1 MNEDQELINQ
11 LFRKEFSRMVAV
23 ISKTF
28 GLEHIEIAEDIVSGT
43 FLQAMENWK
52 GKGIP
57 ANPTAWLYTV
67 AKNNTLQE
75 FRRNNILTTKIIPEL
90 KSTQPLSIDEEEIDF
105 SSGNII
111 DSQLQMMFAVCDEAI
126 ASEAQMA
133 LALRVLCGFG
143 IDEIAKAFL
152 TNKETVNKRLLRAK
166 ERLRVEQIRL
176 EMPTASD
183 IDQRLSNVLH
193 IIYLLFNEGYY
204 STSHDQILRKEFC
217 QEALRL
223 GIMLSQFQPT
233 NQPKTNALLALICF
247 HASRFDA
254 RLHDES
260 GFILYEDQDETLW
273 DRELIKQGV
282 DYLNK
287 AATGDALTSY
297 HLEAGIAYWHC
308 QKEDTSEKWSNILYH
323 YDLLMQ
329 VNNSPGV
336 ALNRAFAVYKVR
348 GRSAALIEAEKL
360 QLTADHFYYTLL
372 GELYTNLDNKQAK
385 TNYLK
390 AISLASTETDRR
402 TLQNKIDALYN

>member
-1 MNEDQELINQ
+1 MNGDQELINQ
-11 LFRKEFSRMVAV
+11 LFRKEFSKMVAV

-28 GLEHIEIAEDIVSGT
+28 GLEHIEMAEDIVSGT

-52 GKGIP
+52 EKGIP

-75 FRRNNILTTKIIPEL
+75 FRRNNILMTKVIPEL
-90 KSTQPLSIDEEEIDF
+90 KSTQALSSEEGDIDF
-105 SSGNII
+105 SSGNIN
-111 DSQLQMMFAVCDEAI
+111 DSQLQMMFAICDEAI

-152 TNKETVNKRLLRAK
+152 TNKETINKRLLRAK
-166 ERLRVEQIRL
+166 ERLRVEQIKL
-176 EMPTASD
+176 VMPSTSD
-183 IDQRLSNVLH
+183 IDQRLGNVLH

-204 STSHDQILRKEFC
+204 STSQDQVLRQEFC

-223 GIMLSQFQPT
+223 GLMLSQFQPT
-233 NQPKTNALLALICF
+233 NQPRTNALLALICF

-273 DRELIKQGV
+273 DRELIRQGV
-282 DYLNK
+282 DFLNK
-287 AATGDALTSY
+287 AATGDQLSSY

-336 ALNRAFAVYKVR
+336 ALNRAYAVYKVR
-348 GRSAALIEAEKL
+348 GRSAALMEAEKL

-372 GELYTNLDNKQAK
+372 GELYTNLDNRQAR

-390 AISLASTETDRR
+390 AISLASTETEKR

>member
-1 MNEDQELINQ
+1 MNGDQELINQ
-11 LFRKEFSRMVAV
+11 LFRKEFSKMVAV

-52 GKGIP
+52 EKGIP

-75 FRRNNILTTKIIPEL
+75 FRRNNILMTKIIPEL
-90 KSTQPLSIDEEEIDF
+90 KSTQPLSSEDEEIDF

-152 TNKETVNKRLLRAK
+152 TNKETINKRLLRAK
-166 ERLRVEQIRL
+166 ERLRVEQIKL
-176 EMPTASD
+176 AMPSAAD
-183 IDQRLSNVLH
+183 IDQRLGNVLH

-223 GIMLSQFQPT
+223 GLMLSQFQPT
-233 NQPKTNALLALICF
+233 NQPGTNALLALICF

-273 DRELIKQGV
+273 DRALIRQGV
-282 DYLNK
+282 DFLNK
-287 AATGDALTSY
+287 AATGDQLTSY

-323 YDLLMQ
+323 YDLLMK

-336 ALNRAFAVYKVR
+336 ALNRAYAVYKVR

-360 QLTADHFYYTLL
+360 QLTSDHFYFTLL
-372 GELYTNLDNKQAK
+372 GELYTNLDNRQAK

>member
-1 MNEDQELINQ
+1 MNGDQELINQ
-11 LFRKEFSRMVAV
+11 LFRKEFSKMVAV

-52 GKGIP
+52 EKGIP

-75 FRRNNILTTKIIPEL
+75 FRRSNILTTKIIPEL
-90 KSTQPLSIDEEEIDF
+90 KSTQALSSEEEEIDF
-105 SSGNII
+105 SSGNIN

-152 TNKETVNKRLLRAK
+152 TNKETINKRLLRAK
-166 ERLRVEQIRL
+166 ERLRVEQIKL
-176 EMPTASD
+176 VMPSASD
-183 IDQRLSNVLH
+183 IDQRLGNVLH

-223 GIMLSQFQPT
+223 GLMLSQFQPT
-233 NQPKTNALLALICF
+233 NQPRTNALLALICF

-273 DRELIKQGV
+273 DRELIRQGV
-282 DYLNK
+282 DFLNK
-287 AATGDALTSY
+287 AATGDQLSSY

-336 ALNRAFAVYKVR
+336 ALNRAYAVYKVR
-348 GRSAALIEAEKL
+348 GRSAALMEAEKL

-372 GELYTNLDNKQAK
+372 GELYTNLDNRQARA
-385 TNYLK
+385 NYLK
-390 AISLASTETDRR
+390 AISLASTETEKR

>member
-1 MNEDQELINQ
+1 
-11 LFRKEFSRMVAV
+11 
-23 ISKTF
+23 
-28 GLEHIEIAEDIVSGT
+28 
-43 FLQAMENWK
+43 
-52 GKGIP
+52 
-57 ANPTAWLYTV
+57 
-67 AKNNTLQE
+67 
-75 FRRNNILTTKIIPEL
+75 
-90 KSTQPLSIDEEEIDF
+90 
-105 SSGNII
+105 
-111 DSQLQMMFAVCDEAI
+111 MMFAVCDEAI

-152 TNKETVNKRLLRAK
+152 TNKETINKRLLRAK
-166 ERLRVEQIRL
+166 DRLRMEQIKL
-176 EMPTASD
+176 VMPSASE
-183 IDQRLSNVLH
+183 IDQRLGNVLH

-217 QEALRL
+217 HEALRL
-223 GIMLSQFQPT
+223 GLMLSQFQPT
-233 NQPKTNALLALICF
+233 NQPRTNALLALICF

-282 DYLNK
+282 DFLNK
-287 AATGDALTSY
+287 AATGDQLSSY

-329 VNNSPGV
+329 INSSPGV
-336 ALNRAFAVYKVR
+336 ALNRAYAVYKVR
-348 GRSAALIEAEKL
+348 GRSAALMEAEKL

-372 GELYTNLDNKQAK
+372 GELYTNLDNRQAR

-390 AISLASTETDRR
+390 AISLASTETDKR

>member
-1 MNEDQELINQ
+1 MNGDQELINQ
-11 LFRKEFSRMVAV
+11 LFRKEFSKMVAV

-52 GKGIP
+52 ERGIP

-75 FRRNNILTTKIIPEL
+75 FRRSNILTTKIIPEL
-90 KSTQPLSIDEEEIDF
+90 KSTQALSSEEEEIDF
-105 SSGNII
+105 SSGNIN

-152 TNKETVNKRLLRAK
+152 TNKETINKRLLRAK
-166 ERLRVEQIRL
+166 ERLRVEQIKL
-176 EMPTASD
+176 VMPSASD
-183 IDQRLSNVLH
+183 IDQRLGNVLH

-223 GIMLSQFQPT
+223 GLMLSQFQPT
-233 NQPKTNALLALICF
+233 NQPRTNALLALICF

-273 DRELIKQGV
+273 DRELIRQGV
-282 DYLNK
+282 DFLNK
-287 AATGDALTSY
+287 AATGDQLSSY

-336 ALNRAFAVYKVR
+336 ALNRAYAVYKVR
-348 GRSAALIEAEKL
+348 GRSAALMEAEKL

-372 GELYTNLDNKQAK
+372 GELYTNLDNRQAR

-390 AISLASTETDRR
+390 AISLASTETEKR